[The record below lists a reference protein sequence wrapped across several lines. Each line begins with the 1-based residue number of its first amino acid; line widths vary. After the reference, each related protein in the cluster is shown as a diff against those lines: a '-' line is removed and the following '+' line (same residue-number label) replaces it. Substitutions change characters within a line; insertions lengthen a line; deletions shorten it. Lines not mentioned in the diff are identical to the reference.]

1 MNYIK
6 IIVILVLSS
15 SILFTSEINAKTYF
29 DIKTKLSEKTDLMA
43 AKAGTMIFIMA
54 SDWAGIKEVGED
66 YSLWLKNYKKKIEN
80 STITI
85 EFDIEIRTA
94 ALLRSGSLLAED
106 KVKISFK
113 SEEDWHGV
121 ESITKAIEMEMKNK
135 SREIKKEALFIGAE
149 VEKVLKRIIK
159 KVKN

>member
-66 YSLWLKNYKKKIEN
+66 YSLWLKNYKKKMGTCVPNI
-80 STITI
+80 
-85 EFDIEIRTA
+85 
-94 ALLRSGSLLAED
+94 
-106 KVKISFK
+106 VY
-113 SEEDWHGV
+113 V
-121 ESITKAIEMEMKNK
+121 MK
-135 SREIKKEALFIGAE
+135 E
-149 VEKVLKRIIK
+149 
-159 KVKN
+159 

>member
-1 MNYIK
+1 
-6 IIVILVLSS
+6 
-15 SILFTSEINAKTYF
+15 
-29 DIKTKLSEKTDLMA
+29 
-43 AKAGTMIFIMA
+43 MA